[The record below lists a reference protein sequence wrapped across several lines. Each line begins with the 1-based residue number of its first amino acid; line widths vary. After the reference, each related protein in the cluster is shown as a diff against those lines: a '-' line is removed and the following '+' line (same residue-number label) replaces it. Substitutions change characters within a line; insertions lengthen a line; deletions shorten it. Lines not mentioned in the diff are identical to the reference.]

1 MIASGFRRF
10 EFQESVFKK
19 VTWAFFEGLLDSRL
33 DIMKFLIE
41 DFFATGTF

>member
-19 VTWAFFEGLLDSRL
+19 VTWAFYEGLLDSRL
-33 DIMKFLIE
+33 DILNEILK
-41 DFFATGTF
+41 